1 MKRFAL
7 LTGLAAIAVTAFAQN
22 NPTIDDLI
30 KRLETAQ
37 KTTKDFRA
45 KIIGTVEQD
54 KTKIKIEAGISSILD
69 KKLTRIEFIAPDALA
84 DNILIVDN
92 QMVFNYLFLTNQV
105 TVSKS
110 ASGTEVGGFN
120 FNPSQLNDFNASF
133 PKADLNFEAVK
144 ADTTPVGKAWLVE
157 ATPKKKGD
165 LEYSRIKI
173 WVLDNPA
180 RVYRFQ
186 SFDDKNTVQFDI
198 QIPEWKTNLSL
209 KTADLC
215 KLPRDAETIKKGTG
229 LKKNNC
235 NI

>member
-1 MKRFAL
+1 MKRLAL

-69 KKLTRIEFIAPDALA
+69 KKLTRIEFVAPDALA

-110 ASGTEVGGFN
+110 ATGTEVGGFN

-144 ADTTPVGKAWLVE
+144 ADTTPVGKAWVVE

-209 KTADLC
+209 KIADLC
-215 KLPRDAETIKKGTG
+215 KLPRDAEMIKKGTG